1 MPPGKGGGERRGRRA
16 AVRDGFREGTG
27 KNRGGKVPGGPEQQ
41 TARPISSRRRTS
53 ARGRSLLRD
62 GAASSPR
69 CQVRRWDFRGRLP
82 TWCSSPLIF
91 HFCCPA
97 GEAER
102 QQEGVRLPPSSTQ
115 HQGGAASEHP
125 LKIGCQKATVT
136 LPPRA
141 CSGESGCLQPSCSG
155 WSPPSTSRPFKGHLA
170 GMSSGRIYESCCSQV
185 GKQRKKKRGEA
196 APP

>member
-53 ARGRSLLRD
+53 ARGRSILRD

-115 HQGGAASEHP
+115 RRGGAVSEHP
-125 LKIGCQKATVT
+125 LKMGARKPPSPSHPTPALGNPAAFSLRARGGALLPPQGLSKGT
-136 LPPRA
+136 LP
-141 CSGESGCLQPSCSG
+141 G
-155 WSPPSTSRPFKGHLA
+155 
-170 GMSSGRIYESCCSQV
+170 
-185 GKQRKKKRGEA
+185 
-196 APP
+196 